1 MTTID
6 THAGAA
12 SPATG
17 SPSFVGTVGDWVT
30 SGDHKR
36 IGRMWLGSTFLLAV
50 VTLLFGALIG
60 LERVSSDSSQIFPD
74 DAVLQVVQMNRFGL
88 VLGVLA
94 PLFVAVAIAVV
105 PMQVG
110 SRAIAL
116 PRLAQYGF
124 WTWLLGVVLYVVA
137 LAGNGGAGGGTT
149 DLVDL
154 SLLASVVTATGVLA
168 GAVSVAV
175 TVTTS
180 RAPGMSLDRVPL
192 FSWAALVGAVAA
204 ILSLPVVIG
213 TLVYLYV
220 DHTHAGVAFGGND
233 ALSSWF
239 DWSLTQPMTMV
250 FVVGALGVLA
260 EVAPVAGRVRH
271 PARGPA
277 MAGLG
282 LVSIAALA
290 AVTQTSHTL
299 SWDGSA
305 GDTIASALLYLVF
318 NGLPVLGVLAV
329 VGTSALAV
337 GRSSGA
343 LRAPFVLAA
352 SGALMI
358 LAGVGANALGAID
371 DVGVT
376 GTVFEEGVLLYLV
389 TGALLSA
396 LAALAHWSPKLS
408 GRVAADKK
416 LLPAAALGL
425 VGSILTSLPL
435 IVFGIVDKPARQ
447 AVVFEVGGS
456 SALWSGLSVAGLVLV
471 VVAVLAGLAAVRAGD
486 AASDDPWD
494 GHTLEWAIP
503 SPAPADNFAELAM
516 VGSAEPLLDV
526 KPREVAP

>member
-1 MTTID
+1 MTTIE
-6 THAGAA
+6 THAGATA
-12 SPATG
+12 PATG
-17 SPSFVGTVGDWVT
+17 TPSFLGTVGDWVT
-30 SGDHKR
+30 SGDHKKV
-36 IGRMWLGSTFLLAV
+36 GRMWLGSSLVLAV

-60 LERVSSDSSQIFPD
+60 LERVSPDSSQIFPD
-74 DAVLQVVQMNRFGL
+74 DAVLQVVQLNRFGL

-94 PLFVAVAIAVV
+94 PLFLAVAIAVV
-105 PMQVG
+105 PLQVG

-154 SLLASVVTATGVLA
+154 SLLATAVTAVGLLA
-168 GAVSVAV
+168 GAMSVAV

-180 RAPGMSLDRVPL
+180 RAPGMSLDRIPL

-204 ILSLPVVIG
+204 ILSLPVAIG
-213 TLVYLYV
+213 TIAYLYV
-220 DHTHAGVAFGGND
+220 DHTHAGAAFGGND
-233 ALSSWF
+233 ALASWF

-250 FVVGALGVLA
+250 FVIGALGVLA

-277 MAGLG
+277 MAGFG
-282 LVSIAALA
+282 LVSVAALA

-305 GDTIASALLYLVF
+305 GDTIASAVLYLVF
-318 NGLPVLGVLAV
+318 NGLPVLGVLTV
-329 VGTSALAV
+329 VGTSVLAA
-337 GRSSGA
+337 GRSRGA
-343 LRAPFVLAA
+343 LRPPFVFAA
-352 SGALMI
+352 SGSLMI
-358 LAGVGANALGAID
+358 LAGVGANAIGAID
-371 DVGVT
+371 DLGVV

-396 LAALAHWSPKLS
+396 LGALAHWSPKLS
-408 GRVAADKK
+408 GRVADDKK
-416 LLPAAALGL
+416 LLPVAALGL
-425 VGSILTSLPL
+425 VGSILASLPL
-435 IVFGIVDKPARQ
+435 LVFGIADKPARQ
-447 AVVFEVGGS
+447 AVFFDVGGS
-456 SALWSGLSVAGLVLV
+456 AALWSALSTVGLVLV
-471 VVAVLAGLAAVRAGD
+471 VLAVVAGVAAVRAGTT
-486 AASDDPWD
+486 APDDPWD
-494 GHTLEWAIP
+494 GHTLEWAVP
-503 SPAPADNFAELAM
+503 SPAPRDNFAELAL